1 MPPEQVTVEFHPH
14 RQAVYVLSGTKILEA
29 AARAALTIDTPC
41 GGKGTCGRCR
51 VQITS
56 GASAPTGPER
66 QIFSEAELEV
76 GWRLSCQAEVRTDT
90 VVSIPPASLFGDQH
104 QILTDTG
111 PLEATEIQP
120 AVRKVYLS
128 IPTGALGDEA
138 ALAAVLAER
147 LELKD
152 AQFELTTQM
161 RERIDAAGGA
171 VTAVLADGEL
181 IDLEPGDT
189 RADCYGVA
197 FDIGTTTLVGALL
210 DLRNGDELAV
220 TSAMNP
226 QRDFGDDVLTR
237 ITYARDGAE
246 HPKQLRSAVV
256 SAVGRMIDD
265 LSRQA
270 GIDRR
275 NIYELTFAG
284 NTTMQHLLCGLGVAR
299 LGEIPFAPARKD
311 ALTVAASELGITVH
325 PRALA
330 YVFGVIG
337 GFVGGD
343 TVAGVLATQLSTRQG
358 AVLMI
363 DIGTNGEIIVARDGS
378 LWAASTAAGPAF
390 EGGRISCG
398 MRAAA
403 GAIEKVIFD
412 GDVRM
417 SVIGGAAPA
426 GLCGTGLVDLTAEL
440 LAAGIVSSTGRM
452 LGPDELPA
460 SVPTALKDR
469 VSRDADGRVRFLV
482 AGGRGGAPEIVL
494 TERDVRELQLA
505 TAAIRS
511 GVKFLLSRAGV
522 DGADLA
528 SVLIAGGFG
537 SFMRRSNAQRIGLL
551 PGEVDH
557 DRIHYV
563 GNTSLAGAKWA
574 LLCVSARRRGEQI
587 AGSVQHVELS
597 GDAQFQTVFAD
608 AMIFP
613 S

>member
-29 AARAALTIDTPC
+29 AARAGLTIDTPC

-51 VQITS
+51 VRITS

-66 QIFSEAELEV
+66 QIFSEAELEA

-90 VVSIPPASLFGDQH
+90 VVSVPAASLFGDQH
-104 QILTDTG
+104 QILTRTG
-111 PLEATEIQP
+111 PLEAGEIQP

-128 IPTGALGDEA
+128 VPAGALGDEA
-138 ALAAVLAER
+138 ALAER

-152 AQFELTTQM
+152 AQFELSTQL
-161 RERIDAAGGA
+161 RERIDAAGGT

-189 RADCYGVA
+189 RTDCYGAA

-220 TSAMNP
+220 ASAMNP

-246 HPKQLRSAVV
+246 HPKQLRGAVV
-256 SAVGRMIDD
+256 SAISRMIDD

-284 NTTMQHLLCGLGVAR
+284 NTTMQHLLCGLDVAR

-311 ALTVAASELGITVH
+311 ALTVAAGELGITVH

-343 TVAGVLATQLSTRQG
+343 TVAGILATQLPTRQG

-363 DIGTNGEIIVARDGS
+363 DIGTNGEIIVARDGL

-403 GAIEKVIFD
+403 GAIEKVIFED
-412 GDVRM
+412 DVRI
-417 SVIGGAAPA
+417 SVIGGAAPV

-440 LAAGIVSSTGRM
+440 LAVGIVSSTGRM
-452 LGPDELPA
+452 LGPDELPV
-460 SVPTALKDR
+460 SVPPALKDR
-469 VSRDADGRVRFLV
+469 VGRDADGRVRFLV
-482 AGGRGGAPEIVL
+482 ADGRGGGAGVVL
-494 TERDVRELQLA
+494 TDRDVRELQLA

-511 GVKFLLSRAGV
+511 GVKLLLSRAGRH
-522 DGADLA
+522 GADLA
-528 SVLIAGGFG
+528 CVLIAGGFG

-587 AGSVQHVELS
+587 AGSVRHVELS
-597 GDAQFQTVFAD
+597 GDARFQTAFAD

>member
-29 AARAALTIDTPC
+29 AARAGLTIDTPC

-51 VQITS
+51 VRITS

-66 QIFSEAELEV
+66 QIFSEAELEA

-90 VVSIPPASLFGDQH
+90 VVSVPAASLFGDQH
-104 QILTDTG
+104 QILTRTG
-111 PLEATEIQP
+111 PLEAGEIQP

-128 IPTGALGDEA
+128 VPAGALGDEA
-138 ALAAVLAER
+138 ALAQR

-152 AQFELTTQM
+152 AQFELSTQL
-161 RERIDAAGGA
+161 RERIDAAGGT

-189 RADCYGVA
+189 RTDCYGAA

-237 ITYARDGAE
+237 ITYARGGAE
-246 HPKQLRSAVV
+246 HPEQLRRAVV
-256 SAVGRMIDD
+256 SAVDRMIDD

-284 NTTMQHLLCGLGVAR
+284 NTTMQHLLCGLDVAR

-311 ALTVAASELGITVH
+311 ALTVAAGELGITVH

-343 TVAGVLATQLSTRQG
+343 TVAGILATQLPTRQG

-363 DIGTNGEIIVARDGS
+363 DIGTNGEIIVARDGL

-403 GAIEKVIFD
+403 GAIEKVIFED
-412 GDVRM
+412 DVRI
-417 SVIGGAAPA
+417 SVIGGAAPV

-440 LAAGIVSSTGRM
+440 LTVGIVSSTGRM
-452 LGPDELPA
+452 LGPDELPV
-460 SVPTALKDR
+460 SVPPALKDR
-469 VSRDADGRVRFLV
+469 VGRDADGRVRFLV
-482 AGGRGGAPEIVL
+482 ADGRGGGAGVVF
-494 TERDVRELQLA
+494 TDRDVRELQLA

-511 GVKFLLSRAGV
+511 GVKLLLRRAGV

-528 SVLIAGGFG
+528 SVLIGGGFG

-587 AGSVQHVELS
+587 AGSVRHVELS
-597 GDAQFQTVFAD
+597 GDARFQTAFAD